1 MLRTLL
7 LLVATLAAVSL
18 AAPASKRDPNG
29 WSFSFGFGSD
39 SKHSSFKASSGGH
52 RRHGQRDP
60 RAEVTRVY
68 NKYHWSVTLPWS
80 GTTLAFDFPDPS
92 DQGYGS
98 SDGSDGS
105 SDGSYGGTYGS
116 PEESPSGSDSSPI
129 GAPDTT
135 AVSSFS
141 TVTQTSDAGAAT
153 SPDSY
158 ATESYAPAEPSSSAV
173 DATSIPSYA
182 TPTSAAASPTATAS
196 TGGGGEKDTGEVTAT
211 PEENESEY
219 LSPVVI
225 GGQKFNLNFDTGSAD
240 L

>member
-39 SKHSSFKASSGGH
+39 AKHSFKASSGGH

-60 RAEVTRVY
+60 RAEITRVY
-68 NKYHWSVTLPWS
+68 NKFHWSVTLPWS
-80 GTTLAFDFPDPS
+80 GTTLAFDFPDAS

-98 SDGSDGS
+98 SDGSDSS
-105 SDGSYGGTYGS
+105 SDGSYGGSYGS

-141 TVTQTSDAGAAT
+141 TVYQTSDAAAAT

-158 ATESYAPAEPSSSAV
+158 ATESYAPAEPSSSPV

-196 TGGGGEKDTGEVTAT
+196 TGSDGEKDTGEVTAT